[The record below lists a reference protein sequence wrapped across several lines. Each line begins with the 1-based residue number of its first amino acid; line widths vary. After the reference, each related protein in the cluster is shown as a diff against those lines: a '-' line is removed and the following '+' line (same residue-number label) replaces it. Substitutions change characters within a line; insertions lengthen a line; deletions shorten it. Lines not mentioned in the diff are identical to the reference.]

1 MNLRRFAPIALL
13 LTSAC
18 AGSVA
23 VQPDRAVFSLD
34 SNYQRYPFI
43 FPIETTF
50 DRTVAT
56 FKDAGYKFDVLDRA
70 TGQISGTRGHNSKQT
85 NGGSDKGLKFYALVM
100 PGPNGGSQLAIKI
113 VQTIEGGIPVVKQ
126 TRTEIIVTDA
136 QMYQYIFRRV
146 ETAYAPMGGMMP
158 LPEKIPAAQPQSDLA
173 PVPAAA
179 ETAAP

>member
-1 MNLRRFAPIALL
+1 MNLRRFAPLALL

-18 AGSVA
+18 AGSVS

-34 SNYQRYPFI
+34 SNYQRYGFV
-43 FPIETTF
+43 FPIEATF

-56 FKDAGYKFDVLDRA
+56 FKEAGYKFDVLDRA

-85 NGGSDKGLKFYALVM
+85 NGSDKGLKFYALVM

-126 TRTEIIVTDA
+126 TRTEIIVTDP

-146 ETAYAPMGGMMP
+146 ETAYAPMGGSMP
-158 LPEKIPAAQPQSDLA
+158 LPEQIPSAQQQSDLA
-173 PVPAAA
+173 PVPAP
-179 ETAAP
+179 APATP